1 VVKKSETIKHTFF
14 LKDIKVE
21 IKTIRK
27 KLQIEKEENQ
37 KIYRLIIILFGYP
50 ILQSLKN
57 ICIMAS
63 PRSSSKIFKNIQ
75 QTLVLKKSLCL
86 LHMILE

>member
-1 VVKKSETIKHTFF
+1 
-14 LKDIKVE
+14 
-21 IKTIRK
+21 
-27 KLQIEKEENQ
+27 LQIEKEENQ
-37 KIYRLIIILFGYP
+37 KNYRLKINKIWYP
-50 ILQSLKN
+50 TLQSLSN

-75 QTLVLKKSLCL
+75 QMLVLKKSLCL